1 MCSLSSNSF
10 KKTYFSFKI
19 KLNFINSIMK
29 VTILGGGSFGTA
41 LANQL
46 AQNPKNRIE
55 LLVRNEKIKNEINIQ
70 NINSLYFS
78 KRILSTKIE
87 ASTNYETL
95 KTTEVLF
102 IAIPTK
108 EIPNVL
114 DNLKSHCSSE
124 CLVVNMAKG
133 LLPNGQTIVELLNSE
148 LNHSNVIT
156 MKGASFSAEM
166 MNSMPTLFTLGFE
179 RRKQLDK
186 IHQIVEDTNI
196 FLDYTN
202 DIRGVELLSA
212 LKNIYAIA
220 LGNMDAQ
227 FNSLNTRFLILTK
240 VVEEIK
246 IIMRSLG
253 GLDETI
259 FLSCG
264 IGDIALTGL
273 SDLSRNRTLGLLIG
287 KGFYNQS
294 LADNS
299 VVLEGANTLSL
310 IDCALPENLKSK
322 LPLFNYVKTLI
333 NQKNDQTDKLDF
345 HKVFKRNYRTVL
357 TYGTFDLLHFGHL
370 ELLRRVRN
378 LGDRIIVGLSTDD
391 FNIIKEKECVM
402 TYEKR
407 KHLLEVLRYVDLVI
421 PEKNWD
427 QKIDDVK
434 NYDVD
439 LFVMGDDWKG
449 KFDFLKEHCDVLYLP
464 RTEGISTTKL
474 KTLLNKGN

>member
-1 MCSLSSNSF
+1 M
-10 KKTYFSFKI
+10 KI
-19 KLNFINSIMK
+19 
-29 VTILGGGSFGTA
+29 VILGAGSFGTA

-46 AQNPKNRIE
+46 ALNAKNNIT
-55 LLVRNEKIKNEINIQ
+55 LLLRNKKAEFD
-70 NINSLYFS
+70 INSNNVNSNYFAN
-78 KRILSTKIE
+78 RILSSRISATTNKKILND
-87 ASTNYETL
+87 ADI
-95 KTTEVLF
+95 LF
-102 IAIPTK
+102 IAIPTNQ
-108 EIPNVL
+108 IPNVIGDL
-114 DNLKSHCSSE
+114 RNNLSQK

-133 LLPNGQTIVELLNSE
+133 LLPSGETVVERIKCE
-148 LNHSNVIT
+148 LIHSNTVT

-166 MNSMPTLFTLGFE
+166 MNSVPTLFTIGFE
-179 RRKQLDK
+179 RRKQLDIMLK
-186 IHQIVEDTNI
+186 VLEGTNI

-240 VVEEIK
+240 VIEEIK
-246 IIMRSLG
+246 TIMRSMG

-294 LADNS
+294 LLYNS
-299 VVLEGANTLSL
+299 VVLEGINTLNILDKSL
-310 IDCALPENLKSK
+310 SGTIKSK
-322 LPLFNYVKTLI
+322 LPLFNYVNTLLV
-333 NQKNDQTDKLDF
+333 NPNNESSEFDF
-345 HKVFKRNYRTVL
+345 QKVFSRNYKTVL

-378 LGDRIIVGLSTDD
+378 LGDKIIVGLSTDD
-391 FNIIKEKECVM
+391 FNIIKQKDCIM
-402 TYEKR
+402 PYEKR

-421 PEKNWD
+421 PEESWD
-427 QKIDDVK
+427 QKINDVK

-449 KFDFLKEHCDVLYLP
+449 KFDFLKDYCEVLYLP
-464 RTEGISTTKL
+464 RTEGISTTKI
-474 KTLLNKGN
+474 KTILNDK

>member
-1 MCSLSSNSF
+1 M
-10 KKTYFSFKI
+10 KI
-19 KLNFINSIMK
+19 
-29 VTILGGGSFGTA
+29 VILGAGSFGTA

-46 AQNPKNRIE
+46 ALNAKNNIT
-55 LLVRNEKIKNEINIQ
+55 LLLRNKKAEFD
-70 NINSLYFS
+70 INSNNVNSNYFAN
-78 KRILSTKIE
+78 RILSSRISATTNKKILND
-87 ASTNYETL
+87 ADI
-95 KTTEVLF
+95 LF
-102 IAIPTK
+102 IAIPTNQ
-108 EIPNVL
+108 IPNVIGDL
-114 DNLKSHCSSE
+114 RNNLSQK

-133 LLPNGQTIVELLNSE
+133 LLPSGETVVERIKCE
-148 LNHSNVIT
+148 LIHSNTVT

-166 MNSMPTLFTLGFE
+166 MNSVPTLFTIGFE
-179 RRKQLDK
+179 RRKQLDIMLK
-186 IHQIVEDTNI
+186 ILEGTNI

-240 VVEEIK
+240 VIDEIK
-246 IIMRSLG
+246 TIMRSMG

-294 LADNS
+294 LLYNS
-299 VVLEGANTLSL
+299 VVLEGINTLNILDKSL
-310 IDCALPENLKSK
+310 SGTIKSK
-322 LPLFNYVKTLI
+322 LPLFNYVNTLLV
-333 NQKNDQTDKLDF
+333 NPNNESSEFDF
-345 HKVFKRNYRTVL
+345 QKVFSRNYKTVL

-378 LGDRIIVGLSTDD
+378 LGDKIIVGLSTEN
-391 FNIIKEKECVM
+391 FNVIKEKECVM
-402 TYEKR
+402 SYEKR

-421 PEKNWD
+421 PEESWD
-427 QKIDDVK
+427 QKINDVK

-449 KFDFLKEHCDVLYLP
+449 KFDFLKDYCEVLYLP
-464 RTEGISTTKL
+464 RTEGISTTKI
-474 KTLLNKGN
+474 KTILNDK